1 MTNFF
6 FLPVKNENYFAF
18 AATTLEA
25 SSSTLEK
32 GGGQPNNLKLISKQK
47 KGKY

>member
-6 FLPVKNENYFAF
+6 FSPVKNENYFAF

-25 SSSTLEK
+25 SSGTLEE
-32 GGGQPNNLKLISKQK
+32 GESRPNNLNLISKQK